1 MNDARAAEA
10 GPARGDAD
18 RPLLEAEELEK
29 EYRSGPEVVRVLRG
43 ASVTVGPGEVVAL
56 VGASGVGKSTL
67 LYILGALDRPSGGR
81 VRFEGQDL
89 FAQPEAGLVRYRRQ
103 DVGFV
108 FQFYNL
114 LGEMSALENAMVPAL
129 LMRRPAREARER
141 AAAALAE
148 VGLADRMRH
157 RPGEMSGG
165 EQQRVAI
172 ARALM
177 NRPRLIL
184 ADEPTGNLDPK
195 TSAVIY
201 DLFLQLQAE
210 RGIAFVI
217 ATHNPDLAR
226 RADRIYRLVDGRA
239 REGTATVDE
248 APGLGA

>member
-1 MNDARAAEA
+1 MPESGA
-10 GPARGDAD
+10 
-18 RPLLEAEELEK
+18 PLLAADELER
-29 EYRSGPEVVRVLRG
+29 EYRTGPEVVRVLRG
-43 ASVTVGPGEVVAL
+43 ASITVGVGEVVAL

-67 LYILGALDRPSGGR
+67 LHVLGALDRPSGGR
-81 VRFEGQDL
+81 VLFEGEDL
-89 FAQPEAGLVRYRRQ
+89 FARGEAELARYRRQ
-103 DVGFV
+103 DIGFV

-114 LGEMSALENAMVPAL
+114 LGEMSALENAMLPAL
-129 LMRRPAREARER
+129 IARRPRREARER

-148 VGLADRMRH
+148 VGLGDRLHH

-177 NRPRLIL
+177 NGPRIIL

-195 TSAVIY
+195 TSEVIY

-210 RGIAFVI
+210 RGIAFLI
-217 ATHNPDLAR
+217 ATHNPELAR

-239 REGTATVDE
+239 RELSGTTDA
-248 APGLGA
+248 ASGLPV